1 MKATA
6 QRGKPRR
13 KRVRDGVE
21 LIKMS
26 ELSRRSGVSAPTL
39 KHFMRE
45 GLLPEPELRT
55 SRNMAYYDAVL
66 VERIAVIRQLQ
77 AERFLPLR
85 VICDLLEPAPSAKI
99 RADVDHRNRSVLGE
113 LVPLVTELRASG
125 AGWISR
131 EQLLRD
137 GVLAAELAELERTGA
152 IELQRTADG
161 LVYSGWDAQLLEV
174 MVAIR
179 NVGLHEVFPA
189 SLIAPLTD
197 AVRTLMAA
205 EIDIFRCRVLES
217 GVVLPMPIDELVRH
231 TLAFS
236 DRVVMLLRAKLLAP
250 MLLAQLNTPA
260 ER

>member
-1 MKATA
+1 MATA
-6 QRGKPRR
+6 QRDKPRR

-26 ELSRRSGVSAPTL
+26 ELSKRSGVSAPTL

-55 SRNMAYYDAVL
+55 SRNMAYYDALL

-85 VICDLLEPAPSAKI
+85 VIADLLEPAPSAKI
-99 RADVDHRNRSVLGE
+99 RADVDQRNRNVLGE
-113 LVPLVTELRASG
+113 LAPLVTELRAG
-125 AGWISR
+125 RVGWISR

-137 GVLAAELAELERTGA
+137 GVEPAELAELERTGA
-152 IELQRTADG
+152 ITPQRTTDG
-161 LVYSGWDAQLLEV
+161 LVYSGLDAQLLEV
-174 MVAIR
+174 MLAIR
-179 NVGLHEVFPA
+179 NVGLHAVFPP

-197 AVRTLMAA
+197 AVRSLIAA

-217 GVVLPMPIDELVRH
+217 GVALPMPLDELVRH
-231 TLAFS
+231 TLVFS
-236 DRVVMLLRAKLLAP
+236 DQVVMLLRAKLLAP
-250 MLLAQLNTPA
+250 MLVAQLNGSA

>member
-1 MKATA
+1 MATA
-6 QRGKPRR
+6 QRDKPRR

-26 ELSRRSGVSAPTL
+26 ELSKRSGVSAPTL

-85 VICDLLEPAPSAKI
+85 VIADLLEPAPSAKI
-99 RADVDHRNRSVLGE
+99 RAAVEHRNRSVLGE
-113 LVPLVTELRASG
+113 LAPLVSELRASR
-125 AGWISR
+125 AGWVSR
-131 EQLLRD
+131 EQLLRA
-137 GVLAAELAELERTGA
+137 GIAAAELAELERTGA
-152 IELQRTADG
+152 IVCERTADG
-161 LVYSGWDAQLLEV
+161 LVYSGLDAQLLEV
-174 MVAIR
+174 MVAVR
-179 NVGLHEVFPA
+179 NVGLQDVFPA

-197 AVRTLMAA
+197 AVRALIAA
-205 EIDIFRCRVLES
+205 EIDIFRRRVLES
-217 GVVLPMPIDELVRH
+217 GVALPMPLDELVRH
-231 TLAFS
+231 TLSFS
-236 DRVVMLLRAKLLAP
+236 DQVVMLLRAKWLAP
-250 MLLAQLNTPA
+250 MLLAQLSTAP

>member
-1 MKATA
+1 MATA
-6 QRGKPRR
+6 QRDKPRR

-85 VICDLLEPAPSAKI
+85 VIAELLEPAPSAKI
-99 RADVDHRNRSVLGE
+99 RADVEQRNRSVLGE
-113 LVPLVTELRASG
+113 LAPLVTELRAG
-125 AGWISR
+125 RPGWISR
-131 EQLLRD
+131 DQLVRD
-137 GVLAAELAELERTGA
+137 GIALSELIELERSGA
-152 IELQRTADG
+152 IVAERTADG
-161 LVYSGWDAQLLEV
+161 PVYSGLDAQLLDV
-174 MVAIR
+174 MVAVR
-179 NVGLHEVFPA
+179 KVGLQAVFPA
-189 SLIAPLTD
+189 SLISPLTD
-197 AVRTLMAA
+197 AVRTLIAA
-205 EIDIFRCRVLES
+205 EIDIFRRRVLES
-217 GVVLPMPIDELVRH
+217 GVALPMPLDELVRH

-236 DRVVMLLRAKLLAP
+236 DQVVMLLRAKLLAP
-250 MLLAQLNTPA
+250 MLLAQLDVPA
-260 ER
+260 SG